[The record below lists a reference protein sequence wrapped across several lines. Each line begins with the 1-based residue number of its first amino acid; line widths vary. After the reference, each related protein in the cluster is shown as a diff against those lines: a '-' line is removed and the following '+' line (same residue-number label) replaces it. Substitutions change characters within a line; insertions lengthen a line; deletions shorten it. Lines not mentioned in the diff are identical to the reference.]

1 MPAAA
6 VNRLRAFRQE
16 EAIIADV
23 LLLHASRDA
32 TINCSPLAGGS

>member
-23 LLLHASRDA
+23 HAAAPRE
-32 TINCSPLAGGS
+32 P